1 MTAAVGESGKGVSD
15 ETLLKQVGTGDR
27 EAFRQLYQNTDRTVY
42 SFILSIVKNPS
53 DAEEILQETYLIL
66 YRKITE
72 VMRHENPTGWIKMT
86 AKYVTYHVLER
97 NHAVE
102 EILSQYQADT
112 AVSPEKLLDEY
123 EDLRKFLT
131 EKELKLIRR
140 YYEEGYSLDELAQE
154 YRISKPALK
163 MRIHRV
169 VKKIRRGIAVCLI
182 FS

>member
-1 MTAAVGESGKGVSD
+1 MRKKKEEYFQKLYEETFDELLRYVSKLYWYDAAMVED
-15 ETLLKQVGTGDR
+15 
-27 EAFRQLYQNTDRTVY
+27 
-42 SFILSIVKNPS
+42 
-53 DAEEILQETYLIL
+53 ILQETYLIL

>member
-1 MTAAVGESGKGVSD
+1 MRKKKEEYFQKLYEETYDEILRYVSKLYWYDAAMVED
-15 ETLLKQVGTGDR
+15 
-27 EAFRQLYQNTDRTVY
+27 
-42 SFILSIVKNPS
+42 
-53 DAEEILQETYLIL
+53 ILQETYLIL

-123 EDLRKFLT
+123 KDLRKFLT

>member
-1 MTAAVGESGKGVSD
+1 MRKKKEEYFQKLYEETYDELLRYVSKLYWYDAAMVED
-15 ETLLKQVGTGDR
+15 
-27 EAFRQLYQNTDRTVY
+27 
-42 SFILSIVKNPS
+42 
-53 DAEEILQETYLIL
+53 ILQETYLIL

-86 AKYVTYHVLER
+86 AKDVTYHVLER

>member
-1 MTAAVGESGKGVSD
+1 MRKKKEEYFQKLYEETYDELLRYVSKLYWYDAAMVED
-15 ETLLKQVGTGDR
+15 
-27 EAFRQLYQNTDRTVY
+27 
-42 SFILSIVKNPS
+42 
-53 DAEEILQETYLIL
+53 ILQETYLIL

>member
-1 MTAAVGESGKGVSD
+1 MRKKKEEYFQKLYEETYDEILRYVSKLYWYDAAMVED
-15 ETLLKQVGTGDR
+15 
-27 EAFRQLYQNTDRTVY
+27 
-42 SFILSIVKNPS
+42 
-53 DAEEILQETYLIL
+53 ILQETYLIL

-102 EILSQYQADT
+102 EILFQYQADT

>member
-1 MTAAVGESGKGVSD
+1 MRKKKEEYFQKLYEETYDEILRYVSKLYWYDAAMVED
-15 ETLLKQVGTGDR
+15 
-27 EAFRQLYQNTDRTVY
+27 
-42 SFILSIVKNPS
+42 
-53 DAEEILQETYLIL
+53 ILQETYLIL

-154 YRISKPALK
+154 YRTWIKWRKAWEKNIS
-163 MRIHRV
+163 
-169 VKKIRRGIAVCLI
+169 GS
-182 FS
+182 F

>member
-1 MTAAVGESGKGVSD
+1 MRKKKEEYFQKLYEETYDELLRYVSKLYWYDAAMVED
-15 ETLLKQVGTGDR
+15 
-27 EAFRQLYQNTDRTVY
+27 
-42 SFILSIVKNPS
+42 
-53 DAEEILQETYLIL
+53 ILQETYLIL

-154 YRISKPALK
+154 YRISKSALK

>member
-1 MTAAVGESGKGVSD
+1 MRKKKEEYFQELYEETYDELLRYVSKLYWYDAAMVED
-15 ETLLKQVGTGDR
+15 
-27 EAFRQLYQNTDRTVY
+27 
-42 SFILSIVKNPS
+42 
-53 DAEEILQETYLIL
+53 ILQETYLIL

-169 VKKIRRGIAVCLI
+169 VKKIRRGIVVCLI

>member
-1 MTAAVGESGKGVSD
+1 MRKKKEEYFQKLYEETHDELLRYVSKLYWYDAAMVED
-15 ETLLKQVGTGDR
+15 
-27 EAFRQLYQNTDRTVY
+27 
-42 SFILSIVKNPS
+42 
-53 DAEEILQETYLIL
+53 ILQETYLIL

>member
-1 MTAAVGESGKGVSD
+1 MRKKKEEYFQKLYEETYDELLRYVSKLYWYDAAMVED
-15 ETLLKQVGTGDR
+15 
-27 EAFRQLYQNTDRTVY
+27 
-42 SFILSIVKNPS
+42 
-53 DAEEILQETYLIL
+53 ILQETYLIL

-102 EILSQYQADT
+102 EILCQYQADT

-163 MRIHRV
+163 MRIYRV

>member
-1 MTAAVGESGKGVSD
+1 MRKKKEEYFQKLYEETYDELLRYVSKLYWYDAAMVED
-15 ETLLKQVGTGDR
+15 
-27 EAFRQLYQNTDRTVY
+27 
-42 SFILSIVKNPS
+42 
-53 DAEEILQETYLIL
+53 ILQETYLIL

-97 NHAVE
+97 NHTVE

>member
-1 MTAAVGESGKGVSD
+1 MRKKKEEYFQKLYEETYDELLRYVSKLYWYDAAMVED
-15 ETLLKQVGTGDR
+15 
-27 EAFRQLYQNTDRTVY
+27 
-42 SFILSIVKNPS
+42 
-53 DAEEILQETYLIL
+53 ILQETYLIL

-169 VKKIRRGIAVCLI
+169 VKKIRRGIAACLI

>member
-1 MTAAVGESGKGVSD
+1 MRKKKEESFQKLYEETYDELLRYVSKLYWYDAAMVED
-15 ETLLKQVGTGDR
+15 
-27 EAFRQLYQNTDRTVY
+27 
-42 SFILSIVKNPS
+42 
-53 DAEEILQETYLIL
+53 ILQETYLIL

>member
-1 MTAAVGESGKGVSD
+1 MRKKKEEYFQKLYEETYDELLRYVSKLYWYDAAMVED
-15 ETLLKQVGTGDR
+15 
-27 EAFRQLYQNTDRTVY
+27 
-42 SFILSIVKNPS
+42 
-53 DAEEILQETYLIL
+53 ILQETYLIL

-72 VMRHENPTGWIKMT
+72 VMRHEIPTGWIKMT

>member
-1 MTAAVGESGKGVSD
+1 MRKKKEEYFQKLYEETYDEILRYVSKLYWYDAAMVED
-15 ETLLKQVGTGDR
+15 
-27 EAFRQLYQNTDRTVY
+27 
-42 SFILSIVKNPS
+42 
-53 DAEEILQETYLIL
+53 ILQETYLIL

>member
-1 MTAAVGESGKGVSD
+1 MGKKKEEYFQKLYEETYDELLRYVSKLYWYDAAMVED
-15 ETLLKQVGTGDR
+15 
-27 EAFRQLYQNTDRTVY
+27 
-42 SFILSIVKNPS
+42 
-53 DAEEILQETYLIL
+53 ILQETYLIL

>member
-1 MTAAVGESGKGVSD
+1 MRKKKEDYFQKLYEETYDELLRYVSKLYWYDAAMVED
-15 ETLLKQVGTGDR
+15 
-27 EAFRQLYQNTDRTVY
+27 
-42 SFILSIVKNPS
+42 
-53 DAEEILQETYLIL
+53 ILQETYLIL

>member
-1 MTAAVGESGKGVSD
+1 MHKKKEEYFQKLYEETYDELLRYVSKLYWYDAAMVED
-15 ETLLKQVGTGDR
+15 
-27 EAFRQLYQNTDRTVY
+27 
-42 SFILSIVKNPS
+42 
-53 DAEEILQETYLIL
+53 ILQETYLIL

-72 VMRHENPTGWIKMT
+72 VMYHENPAGWIKMT
-86 AKYVTYHVLER
+86 AKFVTYHALER

-102 EILSQYQADT
+102 EILFREQADET
-112 AVSPEKLLDEY
+112 ARPDKLLEDY
-123 EDLRKFLT
+123 EELRQFLT
-131 EKELKLIRR
+131 EEELVLVRR
-140 YYEEGYSLDELAQE
+140 YYEEGYSLNELAQE

>member
-1 MTAAVGESGKGVSD
+1 MRKKKEEYFQKLYEETYDELLRYVSKLYWYDAAMVED
-15 ETLLKQVGTGDR
+15 
-27 EAFRQLYQNTDRTVY
+27 
-42 SFILSIVKNPS
+42 
-53 DAEEILQETYLIL
+53 ILQETYLIL

-140 YYEEGYSLDELAQE
+140 YYEEAYSLDELAQE

>member
-1 MTAAVGESGKGVSD
+1 MRKKKEEYFQKLYEETYDEILRYVSKLYWYDAAMVED
-15 ETLLKQVGTGDR
+15 
-27 EAFRQLYQNTDRTVY
+27 
-42 SFILSIVKNPS
+42 
-53 DAEEILQETYLIL
+53 ILQETYLIL
-66 YRKITE
+66 FRKITA
-72 VMRHENPTGWIKMT
+72 VMRHENPKGWIKMT
-86 AKYVTYHVLER
+86 DKYVTYHVLER

>member
-1 MTAAVGESGKGVSD
+1 MRKKKEEYFQKLYEETYDELLRYVSKLYWYDAAM
-15 ETLLKQVGTGDR
+15 
-27 EAFRQLYQNTDRTVY
+27 
-42 SFILSIVKNPS
+42 VK
-53 DAEEILQETYLIL
+53 DILQETYLIL